1 MRPLLIAV
9 VLLSCA
15 GDEVRRH
22 ELIAQRVPVPRVAA
36 SAPPAPAA
44 PPESVP
50 APPPAPPPAP
60 TKPPAKQAL
69 TTPAWPAPIA
79 YATPSTVT
87 PNPVPAVEVAAV
99 DPRES
104 TRKAAHDVLAQ
115 YCGECHEG
123 HRSKK
128 PEALAIYDLDLPDWP
143 GRFNAHRFQ
152 TALGRLDKK
161 PAPASE
167 VFAAFRD
174 AELAA
179 TAAH

>member
-15 GDEVRRH
+15 GDDARRR
-22 ELIAQRVPVPRVAA
+22 EPIAERVAGPRVA
-36 SAPPAPAA
+36 PPAAN
-44 PPESVP
+44 
-50 APPPAPPPAP
+50 PPATVAPAP
-60 TKPPAKQAL
+60 TP
-69 TTPAWPAPIA
+69 
-79 YATPSTVT
+79 
-87 PNPVPAVEVAAV
+87 VEVAAV

-161 PAPASE
+161 PAPASQ
-167 VFAAFRD
+167 VFVAFRD

-179 TAAH
+179 ASAP